1 MTDDGNIVLPIC
13 TAANEDKFHAAMMV
27 AITRLVAEH
36 GKGAVA
42 GALGVTI
49 RQLDNIAAGSFP
61 RPDRLN
67 NLRALDPSALDP
79 IDRLYNQRSVP
90 RNATCSTDPVSAKLA
105 ALLTRTIEIERDD
118 SPGGQD
124 ATLAEL
130 HTIDEPILRSIA
142 LKLAGWVERIDAYR
156 AGEKPKLRVA

>member
-1 MTDDGNIVLPIC
+1 MSDNTVLPIC
-13 TAANEDKFHAAMMV
+13 SAASEDKFHAAMMV
-27 AITRLVAEH
+27 AISRLVAEH
-36 GKGAVA
+36 GKGPVA

-49 RQLDNIAAGSFP
+49 RQLDNISAGSFP
-61 RPDRLN
+61 RPDRLH
-67 NLRALDPSALDP
+67 NLKSLAPDALDP

-118 SPGGQD
+118 SPAGPE

-130 HTIDEPILRSIA
+130 LTIDEAALRAAA
-142 LKLAGWVERIDAYR
+142 LKLAGWVERIDAFR
-156 AGEKPKLRVA
+156 AGEKPKLRAVNQ